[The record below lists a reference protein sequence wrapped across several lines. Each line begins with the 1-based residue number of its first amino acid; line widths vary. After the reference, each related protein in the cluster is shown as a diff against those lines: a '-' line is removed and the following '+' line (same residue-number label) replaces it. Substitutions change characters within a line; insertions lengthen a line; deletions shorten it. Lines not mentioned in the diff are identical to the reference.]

1 MTDGSG
7 DNKEDGVLT
16 ERRIGDTTGGWTLE
30 KVINP
35 FTAMLA
41 APSLRKRQIGVSNVK
56 SLWLVFSFFLCRF
69 A

>member
-1 MTDGSG
+1 MAAVTIRKTGCSQ
-7 DNKEDGVLT
+7 KEN
-16 ERRIGDTTGGWTLE
+16 RDTTGGWTLE

-56 SLWLVFSFFLCRF
+56 SLWLVFFFFLCRF